1 MAESEQRRAEAVA
14 RRVFAALSTKW
25 ALRVL
30 EEIGDHER
38 RFGELHRSIEAISH
52 KMLTETLRS
61 LEREGLV
68 ARRDHHT
75 ANPRVEYSLTLAG
88 EELLRL
94 VHGMCAWSR
103 AHLAGLM

>member
-1 MAESEQRRAEAVA
+1 MSETEEQQARALA

-30 EEIGDHER
+30 EEIGDGER
-38 RFGELHRSIEAISH
+38 RFGELHRSIEGVSY

-75 ANPRVEYSLTLAG
+75 ANPRVEYSLTPAG
-88 EELLRL
+88 DELLRL

-103 AHLAGLM
+103 AHLAELM